1 MITCTIGLGTVLCYT
16 VALFNPLFPL
26 GMTLLAAS
34 LAWLTR
40 PGTAV

>member
-1 MITCTIGLGTVLCYT
+1 M
-16 VALFNPLFPL
+16 ALFNPLFPL

-34 LAWLTR
+34 LAWLTL